1 MLKRGILLLV
11 LVATVALPF
20 LLRPHRAA
28 PGEADDTLV
37 IITPHNEA
45 IRHEYSIGF
54 RDWYKARTGRT
65 VVLDWRMIG
74 GTSEIARYLEGEYV
88 ASFRNLWSG
97 KGGRPWSAEI
107 QSAFQNGRLPK
118 DAPPVDREAREAFLA
133 SNASCGI
140 DLFFGGGPFD
150 FERQARAGRLVD
162 SGIGRL
168 HPEWFTEQT
177 MPRTFGGETY
187 WDKGG
192 LWYGAVLS
200 SYGILYNLDALKR
213 LGLAKPPEQWRDLA
227 DPRYLGQIGMCDPTK
242 SGSIAAAFENVI
254 QQEMHRSLEAADAAD
269 PGGDPKA
276 HAAQAV
282 RQGWL
287 HGLQLLQLVG
297 ANARYFTDTS
307 QKPPIDVASGDCAAG
322 MCIDFYGR
330 EQQEAV
336 RRRTSGEER
345 LGYVSPEGGAA
356 YSVDP
361 IALLR
366 GAPHPSVAL
375 AFIEYTLSLEGQKLW
390 NFRTGAP
397 GGPQTFALRR
407 LPVRRDFYSHPEWVP
422 FRSDPET
429 NPYSQRKVLVHEDA
443 WTGQLF
449 QELSVVIRI
458 TTEDT
463 HPELVKAWRAIIA
476 APEPARSR
484 ALAVLQDLSA
494 VDYDQSLGAI
504 KKALTSKNLVDA
516 IRLSRD
522 LDEHFRRNYAKAEAI
537 ARGAADGP

>member
-1 MLKRGILLLV
+1 MQKRALILLA

-20 LLRPHRAA
+20 VLRPHREA

-45 IRHEYSIGF
+45 IRHEFSVGF
-54 RDWYKARTGRT
+54 RQWYKARTGRT
-65 VVLDWRMIG
+65 VFLDWRMIG

-88 ASFRNLWSG
+88 ASFRNLWAG
-97 KGGRPWSAEI
+97 KRGRPWSAEI

-118 DAPPVDREAREAFLA
+118 DAPALDQEARAAFLA
-133 SNASCGI
+133 SDAGCGI

-168 HPEWFTEQT
+168 HPEWFTDSSI
-177 MPRTFGGETY
+177 PRTFGGETY

-192 LWYGAVLS
+192 LWYGSVLS
-200 SYGILYNLDALKR
+200 SYGILYNRDALAR
-213 LGLAKPPEQWRDLA
+213 LGFERPPEQWRDLT
-227 DPRYLGQIGMCDPTK
+227 DPRYVGQIGMCDPTK

-269 PGGDPKA
+269 PGGDPGA
-276 HAAQAV
+276 HAARAV
-282 RQGWL
+282 REGWL

-336 RRRTSGEER
+336 RRRTTGAER

-366 GAPHPSVAL
+366 GAPHARVAL
-375 AFIEYTLSLEGQKLW
+375 AFIEYVLSLEGQKLW
-390 NFRTGAP
+390 NFRTGTP
-397 GGPQTFALRR
+397 GGPQEFALRR
-407 LPVRRDFYSHPEWVP
+407 LPVRRDFYSHAEWRP
-422 FRSDPET
+422 FLSDPDT

-463 HPELVKAWRAIIA
+463 HPELVSAWRAIIG

-504 KKALTSKNLVDA
+504 KRALTSKNLVDA

-522 LDEHFRRNYAKAEAI
+522 LDDHFRRSYARAERI
-537 ARGAADGP
+537 ARGGE

>member
-1 MLKRGILLLV
+1 MLKRGIILLA

-20 LLRPHRAA
+20 LLRPHREA
-28 PGEADDTLV
+28 PGEADDTLT

-45 IRHEYSIGF
+45 IRHEFTLGF
-54 RDWYKARTGRT
+54 RDWYKAKTGRT
-65 VVLDWRMIG
+65 VFLDWRMIG
-74 GTSEIARYLEGEYV
+74 GTSEIARYLEGESV
-88 ASFRNLWSG
+88 ASFRNLWTG
-97 KGGRPWSAEI
+97 KWGRPWSAEV
-107 QSAFQNGRLPK
+107 QAGFQNGRLPK
-118 DAPPVDREAREAFLA
+118 DAPAAVREARAAYLA
-133 SNASCGI
+133 SNAGCGI
-140 DLFFGGGPFD
+140 DLFFGGGPYD

-162 SGIGRL
+162 SGISKI
-168 HPEWFTEQT
+168 HPDWFTEENLPQ
-177 MPRTFGGETY
+177 TFGGEVY
-187 WDKGG
+187 WDREG

-200 SYGILYNLDALKR
+200 SYGILFNRDALKR
-213 LGLAKPPEQWRDLA
+213 LGFDREPEQWSDLT
-227 DPRYLGQIGMCDPTK
+227 DPRYVGQLGMCDPTK

-254 QQEMHRSLEAADAAD
+254 QQQMHMSLDRLLAAD
-269 PGGDPKA
+269 PGGDRKA
-276 HAAQAV
+276 MAAKAV
-282 RQGWL
+282 REGWL

-336 RRRTSGEER
+336 RRRTGALDR
-345 LGYVSPEGGAA
+345 LGYVSPDGGAA

-375 AFIEYTLSLEGQKLW
+375 AFIEYTLSLDGQKLW
-390 NFRTGAP
+390 NFRAGTP
-397 GGPQTFALRR
+397 GGPQHFALRR
-407 LPVRRDFYSHPEWVP
+407 LPVRRDFYSRAD
-422 FRSDPET
+422 FRSFLSDPDT
-429 NPYSQRKVLVHEDA
+429 NPYLQKKVLVHEND

-449 QELSVVIRI
+449 QELAVVIRI

-463 HPELVKAWRAIIA
+463 HPELAAAWRAIIA

-494 VDYDQSLGAI
+494 VDYDQALGPI
-504 KKALTSKNLVDA
+504 KKALVSKNLVDS

-522 LDEHFRRNYAKAEAI
+522 LDDAFRRNYACAERI
-537 ARGAADGP
+537 ARGGQ

>member
-1 MLKRGILLLV
+1 M
-11 LVATVALPF
+11 AS
-20 LLRPHRAA
+20 
-28 PGEADDTLV
+28 EA
-37 IITPHNEA
+37 
-45 IRHEYSIGF
+45 G
-54 RDWYKARTGRT
+54 
-65 VVLDWRMIG
+65 
-74 GTSEIARYLEGEYV
+74 
-88 ASFRNLWSG
+88 
-97 KGGRPWSAEI
+97 
-107 QSAFQNGRLPK
+107 
-118 DAPPVDREAREAFLA
+118 
-133 SNASCGI
+133 CGI

-168 HPEWFTEQT
+168 HPDWFLAGS
-177 MPRTFGGETY
+177 MPRTFGGEVY
-187 WDKGG
+187 WDRDG

-200 SYGILYNLDALKR
+200 SYGILYNRDALAR
-213 LGLAKPPEQWRDLA
+213 LGFDRAPESWGDLT
-227 DPRYLGQIGMCDPTK
+227 DPRYVGQVGMCDPTK

-254 QQEMHRSLEAADAAD
+254 QQEMHRSRDALAAAEPGAA
-269 PGGDPKA
+269 P
-276 HAAQAV
+276 AAVTARAV
-282 RQGWL
+282 RQGWVR
-287 HGLQLLQLVG
+287 GLQLLQLVG

-336 RRRTSGEER
+336 RRRTGGQDR

-366 GAPHPSVAL
+366 GAPHPAVAL

-390 NFRTGAP
+390 NFRTGTP
-397 GGPQTFALRR
+397 GGPRDFALRR
-407 LPVRRDFYSHPEWVP
+407 LPVRRDFYLEQAWAGY
-422 FRSDPET
+422 RSDPDT
-429 NPYSQRKVLVHEDA
+429 DPYSQKRVLVHEND

-463 HPELVKAWRAIIA
+463 HPELVRAWRAIIA
-476 APEPARSR
+476 APEPARAR
-484 ALAVLQDLSA
+484 ALAVLQDMSA
-494 VDYDQSLGAI
+494 VDYDQALGPI
-504 KKALTSKNLVDA
+504 TRALTSKNLVDA

-522 LDEHFRRNYAKAEAI
+522 LDDRFRRNYARAERI
-537 ARGAADGP
+537 ARGGE

>member
-1 MLKRGILLLV
+1 MLKRGFIILA

-20 LLRPHRAA
+20 LLRPHREA

-45 IRHEYSIGF
+45 IRHEFSLGF
-54 RDWYKARTGRT
+54 REWYKARTGRS

-88 ASFRNLWSG
+88 ASFRNLWTA
-97 KGGRPWSAEI
+97 KMGRAWSAEI
-107 QSAFQNGRLPK
+107 QSGFQNGRLPK
-118 DAPPVDREAREAFLA
+118 DAPALVKEARAEFLA
-133 SNASCGI
+133 SGASCGI

-168 HPEWFTEQT
+168 HPDWFTPDSI
-177 MPRTFGGETY
+177 PRTFGGEVY
-187 WDKGG
+187 WDQGG

-200 SYGILYNLDALKR
+200 SYGILFNRDALKR
-213 LGLAKPPEQWRDLA
+213 LGFEREPKAWSDLT
-227 DPRYLGQIGMCDPTK
+227 DPRYVGQIGMCDPTK

-254 QQEMHRSLEAADAAD
+254 QQEMHRSLDQLQAADAA
-269 PGGDPKA
+269 GEPKA
-276 HAAQAV
+276 RVQRAV
-282 RQGWL
+282 REGWV

-336 RRRTSGEER
+336 RRRTVGIER

-366 GAPHPSVAL
+366 GAPHPTVAL
-375 AFIEYTLSLEGQKLW
+375 AFMEYTLSLEGQKLW
-390 NFRTGAP
+390 NFRTGTP
-397 GGPQTFALRR
+397 GGPRQFALRR
-407 LPVRRDFYSHPEWVP
+407 LPVRRDFYAHPEWRP
-422 FRSDPET
+422 LLSDPDT
-429 NPYSQRKVLVHEDA
+429 NPYSQKKVLVHEND

-449 QELSVVIRI
+449 QELAVVIRI

-463 HPELVKAWRAIIA
+463 HPELVRAWRAIIA

-484 ALAVLQDLSA
+484 ALAVLQDMSA
-494 VDYDQSLGAI
+494 VDYDQSLGPI

-522 LDEHFRRNYAKAEAI
+522 LDDVFRRNYAHAESI
-537 ARGAADGP
+537 ARGGN

>member
-1 MLKRGILLLV
+1 MLKRAAIVLA
-11 LVATVALPF
+11 LVATIALPF
-20 LLRPHRAA
+20 LLRPHREA

-45 IRHEYSIGF
+45 IRHEFSLGF
-54 RDWYKARTGRT
+54 RDWYKAKTGRT
-65 VVLDWRMIG
+65 VFLDWRMIG

-88 ASFRNLWSG
+88 ASFRNLWTG
-97 KGGRPWSAEI
+97 AMGRRWSAEI
-107 QSAFQNGRLPK
+107 QSSFQNGRLAK
-118 DAPPVDREAREAFLA
+118 EAPAVDREARAAFLA
-133 SNASCGI
+133 SEAGCGI

-162 SGIGRL
+162 SGIARL
-168 HPEWFTEQT
+168 HPEWFLQGT
-177 MPRTFGGETY
+177 MPRTFGGEAY
-187 WDKGG
+187 WDKDG

-200 SYGILYNLDALKR
+200 SYGILYNRDALKR
-213 LGLAKPPEQWRDLA
+213 LGFERPPEQWGDLT
-227 DPRYLGQIGMCDPTK
+227 DPRYVGQIGMCDPTK

-254 QQEMHRSLEAADAAD
+254 QQQMHLSRDALFAAD
-269 PGGDPKA
+269 PGGDP
-276 HAAQAV
+276 AAMTAKAV
-282 RQGWL
+282 RQGWVR
-287 HGLQLLQLVG
+287 GLQLLQLVG

-336 RRRTSGEER
+336 RRRNSGEDR
-345 LGYVSPEGGAA
+345 LGYVSPDGGAA

-366 GAPHPSVAL
+366 GAPHPAVAL
-375 AFIEYTLSLEGQKLW
+375 AFIEYTLSLDGQKLW
-390 NFRTGAP
+390 NFKTGAP
-397 GGPQTFALRR
+397 GGPRDFALRR
-407 LPVRRDFYSHPEWVP
+407 LPVRRDFYSEGDWARY
-422 FRSDPET
+422 RSDPDT
-429 NPYSQRKVLVHEDA
+429 NPYSQHRVLVHEND

-458 TTEDT
+458 ITEDT
-463 HPELVKAWRAIIA
+463 HPELVRAWRAIIA

-484 ALAVLQDLSA
+484 ALAVLQDMSA
-494 VDYDQSLGAI
+494 VDYDQSLGPVT
-504 KKALTSKNLVDA
+504 KALTSKNLVDA

-522 LDEHFRRNYAKAEAI
+522 LDDQFRRNYLRAETI
-537 ARGAADGP
+537 ARGGE